1 MMNTLFSKLSSG
13 SISLGTVVGAL
24 FDMSGDGIHPINA
37 LALVCG
43 SFASI
48 SIAIYHL
55 RRK

>member
-55 RRK
+55 RKK